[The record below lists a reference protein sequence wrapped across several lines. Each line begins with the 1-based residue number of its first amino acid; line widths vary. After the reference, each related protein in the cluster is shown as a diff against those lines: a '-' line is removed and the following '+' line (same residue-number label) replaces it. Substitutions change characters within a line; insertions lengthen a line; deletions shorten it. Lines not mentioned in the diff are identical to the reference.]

1 MGMLLLVLIY
11 AAFISLGL
19 PDGIFGASWP
29 AISKQLAISSEFGG
43 MFSMLC
49 CGATILSS
57 LMSGRMIARFGT
69 GKIITVSTLITAVAM
84 FLIPLSVQVPAA
96 PFLPFALMCVC
107 GVFLGFGG
115 GCIDAALNNYVALHY
130 KAKHMNWL
138 HCFWGVGASVSP
150 ALLSLILTGG
160 GAWQSGYFAVGI
172 LQSVLLVLLMFSL
185 PMWKKPATDLGTNS
199 ELNFAD
205 SPQKHPAKPLTNLQ
219 TLKLPGMK
227 TALIA
232 FACYC
237 GYESSFSLWTATY
250 MATEKSMPVAQA
262 AGMSSLFIGGI
273 TVGRLIC
280 GFLSSRF
287 SMKIL
292 ARAGCMIG
300 IAGMILFIL
309 PLPVPLLMAGLLLAG
324 LGAAPFYPAMMH
336 QTPAR
341 FGTFASQSAV
351 GLQMAVAYMGST
363 FLPPI
368 VGLLPRGWM
377 PACMLVLGLGAFIFS
392 EMLNKLKK
400 VD

>member
-11 AAFISLGL
+11 TAFISLGL

-29 AISKQLAISSEFGG
+29 VISDQMSVPNEFGG
-43 MFSMLC
+43 AFSMLC

-69 GKIITVSTLITAVAM
+69 GKIITVSTLITAVVM
-84 FLIPLSVQVPAA
+84 FLIPLSVQVP
-96 PFLPFALMCVC
+96 FLPFVLMCVC

-138 HCFWGVGASVSP
+138 HCFWGVGASLSP
-150 ALLSLILTGG
+150 ALLSLILTRG
-160 GAWQSGYFAVGI
+160 GAWQSGYFTVGI
-172 LQSVLLVLLMFSL
+172 LQSVLLVLLLFSL
-185 PMWKKPATDLGTNS
+185 PMWKKPQASPETGN
-199 ELNFAD
+199 AD
-205 SPQKHPAKPLTNLQ
+205 SPGAQKHPDKPLTNLQ

-227 TALIA
+227 MALLA

-250 MATEKSMPVAQA
+250 MVTEKAVPAAQA

-273 TVGRLIC
+273 TLGRLIS

-287 SMKIL
+287 SMKLL

-300 IAGMILFIL
+300 IAGMILFLL
-309 PLPVPLLMAGLLLAG
+309 PLPLPLLMTGLLLAG

-336 QTPAR
+336 QTPTR
-341 FGTFASQSAV
+341 FSAFASQSAV

-363 FLPPI
+363 FLPPL

-377 PACMLVLGLGAFIFS
+377 PACMLALGLGAFLFS
-392 EMLNKLKK
+392 EVLNRMKRAERT
-400 VD
+400 D